1 MPQLATVTLTDRT
14 PVTPVARTFVPR
26 DVVNG
31 VGAVVYNAGLLIGE
45 QRGTISMKKVGT
57 RYKGEF
63 RLTLPVVA
71 IETINGVGNP
81 KILRTNYIECKVSWD
96 ERSPL
101 QERDDAVGMMSNALG
116 VSKVLIN
123 DAFVKCEGVF

>member
-1 MPQLATVTLTDRT
+1 MPQLAAVTLTDRT

-45 QRGTISMKKVGT
+45 QRATISMKKVGA

-71 IETINGVGNP
+71 TETINGVSSP

-116 VSKVLIN
+116 VSKALIN